1 MHTIIVLS
9 KYFEQ
14 MSTSDLVSGVLVPVI
29 LSVLTTLITLYISY
43 RSRRRLTMTSTLR
56 DENIYHSFYA
66 SEFDYQ
72 NLFSGNDT
80 KLKTSTHWP
89 KNFRILEL
97 IVSNESSKP
106 IYIQSLRIY
115 DKEKEIKLANKFDLE
130 SINKKVFKNDEVVI
144 ISSKILGGNNTIH
157 LQKINLFQADTI
169 VLKPYESLILVYALD
184 SEICQVRIK
193 AYTTIARNRL
203 MILFGVVFNKVRNF
217 LQIETKEY
225 TYKTFYT
232 KARGKELSI

>member
-56 DENIYHSFYA
+56 DENIYHSFYE
-66 SEFDYQ
+66 SEFDYL
-72 NLFSGNDT
+72 NSFFGNDT
-80 KLKTSTHWP
+80 KLKISSYWP

-106 IYIQSLRIY
+106 IYIQNLRIY

-130 SINKKVFKNDEVVI
+130 TNNKKVFKNDEVVL
-144 ISSKILGGNNTIH
+144 ISSEILGDKNTIR
-157 LQKINLFQADTI
+157 LQKINLFQPDTI

-193 AYTTIARNRL
+193 AYTTIVRNRL
-203 MILFGVVFNKVRNF
+203 MVFFGVVFNKVRNF
-217 LQIETKEY
+217 FKLETREY
-225 TYKTFYT
+225 TYKTFHT
-232 KARGKELSI
+232 KARGKELSN